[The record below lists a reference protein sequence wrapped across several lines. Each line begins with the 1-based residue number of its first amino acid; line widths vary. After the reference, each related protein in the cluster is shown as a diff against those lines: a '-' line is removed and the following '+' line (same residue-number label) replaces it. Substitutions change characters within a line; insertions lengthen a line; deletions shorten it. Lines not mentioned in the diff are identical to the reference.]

1 MNGGAGAGGAEA
13 FEGDG
18 DAGEAGALSAIAAP
32 LAGRAVL
39 VTGAASG
46 IGRAVAGLCTAAGA
60 VVGGLDTDRAAL
72 DALAAGA
79 AGRFVPTVADVRD
92 ETAVARAVAA
102 LDAETAR
109 LLGRPPGAIAGLVN
123 CAGVGGYTGD
133 VTETTPADWERVL
146 GTNLTGAFLVSRA
159 VLPRM
164 ARGGAVVHIGSQYG
178 LVGGAGF
185 PAYCAAKAGLTG
197 LTRAMAVDHA
207 PDGIRVNCVCPGPT
221 DTPMLR
227 RSAPVTGAPV
237 RREEE
242 RVRQR
247 SLLPS
252 PGDPA
257 QVAATVC
264 FLLGPAAGHVT
275 GAVVPV
281 DGGWTAC

>member
-1 MNGGAGAGGAEA
+1 MTA
-13 FEGDG
+13 
-18 DAGEAGALSAIAAP
+18 

-46 IGRAVAGLCTAAGA
+46 IGRAVAERCVAEGA
-60 VVGGLDTDRAAL
+60 VVGGLDADGAAL
-72 DALAAGA
+72 GAVAAGL
-79 AGRFVPTVADVRD
+79 AGRFVAAAADIRD
-92 ETAVARAVAA
+92 EAAVTAAVASLATELAPA
-102 LDAETAR
+102 
-109 LLGRPPGAIAGLVN
+109 GGIGGLVN

-146 GTNLTGAFLVSRA
+146 GVNLTGAFLVSRA
-159 VLPRM
+159 ALPRM
-164 ARGGAVVHIGSQYG
+164 GPGAAVVHIGSQYG
-178 LVGGAGF
+178 MTGGAGF
-185 PAYCAAKAGLTG
+185 PAYCAAKAGLIG

-207 PDGIRVNCVCPGPT
+207 PDGVRVNCVCPGPT

-227 RSAPVTGAPV
+227 RSGPVPGAV

-242 RVRQR
+242 RVRHR
-247 SLLPS
+247 SLLPA

-257 QVAATVC
+257 HVAATVC
-264 FLLGPAAGHVT
+264 FLLTPAAAHIT